1 MVVYSNYPKDSR
13 VRREAEG
20 LVKAGMSV
28 DVISLKGDGEL
39 LNAQINNVNIH
50 RINIRKK
57 RGSKL
62 QYLWQW
68 SFFLVAAFVKLSWLQ
83 IVKKYHIV
91 HLHNMPDIIVFSAF
105 LCKLIGAKLI
115 LDLHDPMPE
124 IYKTK
129 YNITGFHPIIRVLE
143 FLEALSIRFV
153 DLVIT
158 PNIAF
163 RNLFISRGCPP
174 NKIHIVMNSPQENIF
189 QSEFQNRNRD
199 DDQKQN
205 EFIIMYHGYISE
217 YNGLDIAIEAIVRVR
232 KKIPKLVFHV
242 YGSGNYL
249 ERVQEQINRLNL
261 NDIVRVHGAVPI
273 ECIAQAIKSINVGI
287 ISNKMTPFTALNFP
301 TRIFEYLIMGKPVI
315 APRTQGIL
323 DYFDED
329 SLFFFEPGNV
339 DDLAKQ
345 IIKLNS
351 KRSQCQKIVNKGVKV
366 YHQYRWELQ
375 QKHFANLVAGVLGLD
390 LKVIG

>member
-39 LNAQINNVNIH
+39 PNEQVNNVNTY
-50 RINIRKK
+50 RLNIKKK

-68 SFFLVAAFVKLSWLQ
+68 SFFLIAAFVKLSWLQ

-91 HLHNMPDIIVFSAF
+91 HLHNMPDFLVFSAF
-105 LCKLIGAKLI
+105 LPKLIGAKLI
-115 LDLHDPMPE
+115 LDLHDPMPDL
-124 IYKTK
+124 YKTK
-129 YNITGFHPIIRVLE
+129 YSITGSHPIIKVLE
-143 FLEALSIRFV
+143 LLEILSIKFV

-163 RNLFISRGCPP
+163 RNLFISRGCSP
-174 NKIHIVMNSPQENIF
+174 NKIHIVMNSPQESIF
-189 QSEFQNRNRD
+189 NRKFQNYN
-199 DDQKQN
+199 QHVVPKQN
-205 EFIIMYHGYISE
+205 DFTIMYHGYISE
-217 YNGLDIAIEAIVRVR
+217 YNGLDIAIDAIVRVR
-232 KKIPKLVFHV
+232 EEIPELVFHV

-249 ERVQEQINRLNL
+249 EKVKEQISNLNL
-261 NDIVRVHGAVPI
+261 RDIVKIHGAVPI
-273 ECIAQAIKSINVGI
+273 ECIARAIQSINVGI
-287 ISNKMTPFTALNFP
+287 ISNKLTPFTNLNFP

-315 APRTQGIL
+315 APRTKGIL
-323 DYFDED
+323 DYFNED

-345 IIKLNS
+345 IINLKSNGS
-351 KRSQCQKIVNKGVKV
+351 KCQKIVKNGMEV
-366 YHQYRWELQ
+366 YQQYRWELQ
-375 QKHFANLVAGVLGLD
+375 QKHLSNLVAGLL
-390 LKVIG
+390 

>member
-28 DVISLKGDGEL
+28 DVISLRGDGEL
-39 LNAQINNVNIH
+39 PNEQVNNVNTY
-50 RINIRKK
+50 RLNIKKK

-68 SFFLVAAFVKLSWLQ
+68 SFFLIAAFVKLSWLQ

-91 HLHNMPDIIVFSAF
+91 HLHNMPDFLVFSAF
-105 LCKLIGAKLI
+105 LPKLIGAKLI
-115 LDLHDPMPE
+115 LDLHDPMPDLFM
-124 IYKTK
+124 TK
-129 YNITGFHPIIRVLE
+129 YKITGYHPIIKVLE
-143 FLEALSIRFV
+143 LLEILSIKFV

-163 RNLFISRGCPP
+163 RNLFISRGCSP
-174 NKIHIVMNSPQENIF
+174 NKIHIVMNSPQESIF
-189 QSEFQNRNRD
+189 KKNFQNHNQYVVPKRND
-199 DDQKQN
+199 
-205 EFIIMYHGYISE
+205 FTIMYHGYISE
-217 YNGLDIAIEAIVRVR
+217 YNGLDIAIDAIVRVR
-232 KKIPKLVFHV
+232 EEIPELVFHV

-249 ERVQEQINRLNL
+249 EKVQEQISNLNL
-261 NDIVRVHGAVPI
+261 TDIVKIHGAVPI
-273 ECIAQAIKSINVGI
+273 ECIARAIQSINVGI
-287 ISNKMTPFTALNFP
+287 ISNKLTPFTNLNFP

-315 APRTQGIL
+315 APRTKGIL
-323 DYFDED
+323 DYFNED

-345 IIKLNS
+345 IINLKSNGS
-351 KRSQCQKIVNKGVKV
+351 KCQKIVEEGMKV
-366 YHQYRWELQ
+366 YQQYRWELQ
-375 QKHFANLVAGVLGLD
+375 QKRLSNLVAGLL
-390 LKVIG
+390 